1 MHVLLTEDRTIQ
13 VRSRTAERVRQLRVC
28 TAAPLPIADW
38 LGSSLW
44 RSRLAC
50 LVLQLYVLWLCL
62 RLLRPTYGPRV
73 RVHAQN
79 DREFTELVPHTIIM
93 PCRRAIFVLLV
104 ATSEAT
110 SSVRRCVLPLRGVV
124 PFPFAPAYAVGV
136 TTDSLPVEDDVGLV
150 WHNGDRFAEVGA
162 VASCRQ
168 STDCSS
174 VIHCRAFE
182 RVRFVDAESAASNVY
197 ATCQPLVDTPASAA
211 DAAEAARLHTALWQ
225 ALCDLAELKDGSVP
239 AHLGGLQP
247 GADDS
252 DPGAFSFAL
261 AGSVAD
267 LELADAQ
274 RLLEMTS
281 CVERLRL
288 LEDILQEKLSLARTQ
303 KALGG
308 LRFG

>member
-1 MHVLLTEDRTIQ
+1 MYSRTIADCALAWIEPLAIASRLLGLTA
-13 VRSRTAERVRQLRVC
+13 VRSVAVS
-28 TAAPLPIADW
+28 AATT
-38 LGSSLW
+38 
-44 RSRLAC
+44 
-50 LVLQLYVLWLCL
+50 
-62 RLLRPTYGPRV
+62 TYIRALSV
-73 RVHAQN
+73 FTQN

-267 LELADAQ
+267 LESADAQ

>member
-1 MHVLLTEDRTIQ
+1 
-13 VRSRTAERVRQLRVC
+13 
-28 TAAPLPIADW
+28 
-38 LGSSLW
+38 
-44 RSRLAC
+44 
-50 LVLQLYVLWLCL
+50 
-62 RLLRPTYGPRV
+62 
-73 RVHAQN
+73 
-79 DREFTELVPHTIIM
+79 M

-267 LELADAQ
+267 LESADAQ